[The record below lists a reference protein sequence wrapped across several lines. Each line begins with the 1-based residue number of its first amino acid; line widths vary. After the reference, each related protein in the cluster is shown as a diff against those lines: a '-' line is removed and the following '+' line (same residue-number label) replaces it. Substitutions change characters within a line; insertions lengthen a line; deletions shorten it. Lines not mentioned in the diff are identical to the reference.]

1 MEAFLVSFGN
11 CVKSERFTGEEAA
24 QAGEA
29 TPRGAGEAPQLPA
42 AEAEPRMAKRE
53 EPGEPPE
60 MTSF

>member
-1 MEAFLVSFGN
+1 M
-11 CVKSERFTGEEAA
+11 KSERFTGEEAA